1 MSLEALLAYSIAF
14 FETVVL
20 NCMAPVNWAN
30 CWPPDWLEASW
41 HDYIR
46 SKAPYQEERLI
57 LQSLKPYDFGMDEH
71 QANP

>member
-1 MSLEALLAYSIAF
+1 MIYAAWAYVNAF
-14 FETVVL
+14 VQVVVL
-20 NCMAPVNWAN
+20 NCLMPVNWSN
-30 CWPPDWLEASW
+30 CWPPGWLAASW